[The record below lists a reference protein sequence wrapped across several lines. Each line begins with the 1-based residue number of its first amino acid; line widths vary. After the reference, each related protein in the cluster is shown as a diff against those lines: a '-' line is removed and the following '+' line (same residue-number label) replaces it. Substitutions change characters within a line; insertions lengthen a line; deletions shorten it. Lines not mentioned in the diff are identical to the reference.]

1 METTI
6 NEIEV
11 NGKKYV
17 PKGTENKLA
26 EDVNGMSFV
35 LIRTYSAGVHFGYL
49 KRKEGKEVE
58 LVNAQRIW
66 SWSGACSL
74 SQIAVEGVKGESKI
88 SVEIPSI
95 ILTEAIEIIPI
106 TEVAKE
112 NLKGVAIWK
121 K

>member
-11 NGKKYV
+11 NGKTYV
-17 PKGTENKLA
+17 LKGTENKLA
-26 EDVNGMSFV
+26 EDLNGMPFV

-49 KRKEGKEVE
+49 KKREGKEVE
-58 LVNAQRIW
+58 LINAQRIW

-74 SQIAVEGVKGESKI
+74 SQIALEGVKGESKI
-88 SVEIPSI
+88 SVAVPSI

-106 TEVAKE
+106 TEVAKK
-112 NLKGVAIWK
+112 NLRGVTIWK